1 MKINQTTR
9 IIGEKVILVPY
20 RKHHVLKYHDWMSM
34 SEIQELTAS
43 EPLSLDEE
51 YQMQSS
57 WQSDED
63 KLTFIVLGRDK
74 YESFSESI
82 GDNTEKEIQA
92 MIGDVNVF
100 ISTESSDED
109 ENEVLRTTAELE
121 IMIPGV
127 ENRGKGFGIE
137 AVYLMI
143 NYCVQNLL
151 TVLPISYFH
160 VKINEDNHA
169 SIKMFEKLGFEK
181 YKYIKVFKEQCLKL
195 EVNESTFQT
204 SELGIRTL
212 KFINKYSTNFKPQ
225 IDVDYY

>member
-34 SEIQELTAS
+34 PEIQELTAS

-63 KLTFIVLGRDK
+63 KLTFIVLERDK

-100 ISTESSDED
+100 ISTESPDED

-121 IMIPGV
+121 I
-127 ENRGKGFGIE
+127 
-137 AVYLMI
+137 

-151 TVLPISYFH
+151 PVLPISYFH

-212 KFINKYSTNFKPQ
+212 KFLNKYSTNFKPQ
-225 IDVDYY
+225 IDVNYN